1 MGVKTSEFSV
11 QSMGAIK
18 PRTSQLDPD
27 VPISV
32 YPAPDV
38 LKVGFLYLSPKIYQ
52 KNIGSKPSGIVGVKP
67 AA

>member
-1 MGVKTSEFSV
+1 
-11 QSMGAIK
+11 MGAIK

-38 LKVGFLYLSPKIYQ
+38 LKVGFLYLSALRYFR
-52 KNIGSKPSGIVGVKP
+52 NHSDIVKSTYGEVI
-67 AA
+67 